1 MASDSI
7 HEIFVSHSRKL
18 VVSSNEIDLSKRYP
32 IDIFFLLVQESRGS
46 AGGRGGGSGTRR
58 IERVLGYT
66 CETGECRIIYDTSDE
81 SEIEKFEIP
90 YSAVAMDI
98 SLEDGNEIV
107 VQGIVDPALIKNY
120 KDLISGLSR

>member
-1 MASDSI
+1 
-7 HEIFVSHSRKL
+7 
-18 VVSSNEIDLSKRYP
+18 
-32 IDIFFLLVQESRGS
+32 
-46 AGGRGGGSGTRR
+46 
-58 IERVLGYT
+58 LGYT

-98 SLEDGNEIV
+98 SLEDGSEIV